1 MMLQCNIPLIKEID
15 ILKVEQQLRSGN
27 LAQGDK
33 VFELE
38 SRMSR
43 LTNREHSAAYSSA
56 TSIFE
61 AIFAYIGIEEGDEV
75 ILSPLTFKSVPYAV
89 IRAGATPIFIDTNE
103 FYLADWNKVD
113 SLLNKNTK
121 AIISTSLYGMPDPN
135 FDRLL
140 RSLEYYPDVWMI
152 EDNAQSIG
160 AKYNKTD
167 HVGSWESRSDFSIF
181 SFYATKN
188 ITGGEG
194 GIVVFNE
201 DTDFFHSYRNNGI
214 CKNFFNKNC
223 VGTNMRMT
231 DIEASLVLSQMNR
244 VEQVT
249 KIRNDQSNI
258 YHNLLSI
265 ENLQFKN
272 LHKNATHAYHH
283 YTLTLPK
290 KMDRSYVLSRLES
303 HGIHAGVYYE
313 YLVNYDKNF
322 TSPVRVSNTPNAL
335 LQSKQAIC
343 LPLGETLNHSD
354 INYIAQKFEE
364 IVNSESAA

>member
-1 MMLQCNIPLIKEID
+1 MNTMLQCNKPSIKEVD

-33 VFELE
+33 VVELE
-38 SRMSR
+38 WAMSR
-43 LTNREHSAAYSSA
+43 LTNREDSAAYSSA

-61 AIFAYIGIEEGDEV
+61 AIFAYIGIKEGDEV

-89 IRAGATPIFIDTNE
+89 IRAGATPVFIDTNDY
-103 FYLADWNKVD
+103 YLADWNKVD
-113 SLLNKNTK
+113 SLLNDNTR

-135 FDRLL
+135 FERLL
-140 RSLEYYPDVWMI
+140 QSLEHYQDVWLI
-152 EDNAQSIG
+152 EDNAQSVG

-194 GIVVFNE
+194 GIVVFDE

-214 CKNFFNKNC
+214 CKNFFNKKC

-231 DIEASLVLSQMNR
+231 DVEATLVLSQLSRMQ
-244 VEQVT
+244 QVT
-249 KIRNDQSNI
+249 DTRNKQANI
-258 YHNLLSI
+258 YRNLLSI

-272 LHKNATHAYHH
+272 LNKDATHAYHH

-290 KMDRSYVLSRLES
+290 NIDRSYVLACLES
-303 HGIHAGVYYE
+303 YGIHAAIYYE
-313 YLVNYDKNF
+313 YLVNYDKSF
-322 TSPVRVSNTPNAL
+322 TAPIRTSNTPNAL

-343 LPLGETLNHSD
+343 LPLGETLRHSD
-354 INYIAQKFEE
+354 IEYIAKKFEE
-364 IVNSESAA
+364 IVSSE